1 MRNLKMVRE
10 FLVFCFVA
18 AALGGTAAER
28 LTFAER
34 GKPSEYDIAIPVDAA
49 PSVCYAADELQKY
62 IFEMTRVKLP
72 IVTNEAPR
80 RAVVLRLE
88 PSPEEY
94 DWFRL
99 KAESDN
105 LVVSGN
111 ERGVLYG
118 VYEILETYGGCGWFS
133 STTEVVPE
141 ADLFGVPGDL
151 DRFEK
156 AAFVS
161 RDASWHDVVY
171 NPEFAA
177 KLRLSGPHMSRLDS
191 RFGGVPFL
199 YDPEFYSSHS
209 FRKLLPAEKYFKDHP
224 EYFCERDGFRETYQ
238 PCLSNPDARRI
249 MKEGL
254 LACIARHYPKY
265 KYYSVSQN
273 DNSYPCTCAD
283 CKALDEREGSQA
295 ASVLDFV
302 NEAADAVKEKYPDV
316 VLHTLAYMH
325 TVKAPKTIKAR
336 DNVMIVLCTDQCDHG
351 RPIDKSRN
359 GNNAVFVRE
368 LAKWRQASKRIKIW
382 DYTADFTCFMLAHP
396 NLKSLRPNFS
406 HFRANGATDI
416 LAQGSH
422 EGPHFDLAELRTW
435 LIGKLLWNPDQPVK
449 PLVERFCRG
458 YYGAA
463 APQAKKYIALMHSY
477 DVDERV
483 RPLHMWGNP
492 FSEFVPASFYD
503 EAAKI
508 WADAAE
514 LVADDPVRARNV
526 RWASVPVD
534 WCRVFYSNF
543 GAVAEVTRHP
553 EYVDTPRFKE
563 LQAAARNVAALYREN
578 PKSADIAEVR
588 TFVRQ
593 MRRRIDHFS
602 ALDPKS
608 VKAADRVQLEETF
621 AVVVQRPGVT
631 TVMSVDDPLAGDGK
645 AYRIEPVP
653 NGHVEC
659 MMNDVHVDSDGRY
672 KIRARVRVDRVPGV
686 DGEAFFGGVYDSS
699 KTFRP
704 KVIIR
709 KGYKAGDLQTD
720 GYAWYDLTDA
730 WTPTPTQTVRLSI
743 GDWDRKAANRN
754 PAVHALYVDAFEIV
768 RVD

>member
-1 MRNLKMVRE
+1 
-10 FLVFCFVA
+10 
-18 AALGGTAAER
+18 
-28 LTFAER
+28 
-34 GKPSEYDIAIPVDAA
+34 
-49 PSVCYAADELQKY
+49 
-62 IFEMTRVKLP
+62 
-72 IVTNEAPR
+72 
-80 RAVVLRLE
+80 
-88 PSPEEY
+88 
-94 DWFRL
+94 
-99 KAESDN
+99 
-105 LVVSGN
+105 
-111 ERGVLYG
+111 
-118 VYEILETYGGCGWFS
+118 
-133 STTEVVPE
+133 
-141 ADLFGVPGDL
+141 
-151 DRFEK
+151 
-156 AAFVS
+156 
-161 RDASWHDVVY
+161 
-171 NPEFAA
+171 
-177 KLRLSGPHMSRLDS
+177 
-191 RFGGVPFL
+191 
-199 YDPEFYSSHS
+199 
-209 FRKLLPAEKYFKDHP
+209 
-224 EYFCERDGFRETYQ
+224 
-238 PCLSNPDARRI
+238 
-249 MKEGL
+249 
-254 LACIARHYPKY
+254 
-265 KYYSVSQN
+265 
-273 DNSYPCTCAD
+273 
-283 CKALDEREGSQA
+283 
-295 ASVLDFV
+295 
-302 NEAADAVKEKYPDV
+302 
-316 VLHTLAYMH
+316 
-325 TVKAPKTIKAR
+325 
-336 DNVMIVLCTDQCDHG
+336 
-351 RPIDKSRN
+351 
-359 GNNAVFVRE
+359 
-368 LAKWRQASKRIKIW
+368 
-382 DYTADFTCFMLAHP
+382 
-396 NLKSLRPNFS
+396 
-406 HFRANGATDI
+406 
-416 LAQGSH
+416 
-422 EGPHFDLAELRTW
+422 
-435 LIGKLLWNPDQPVK
+435 
-449 PLVERFCRG
+449 
-458 YYGAA
+458 
-463 APQAKKYIALMHSY
+463 MHSY

-508 WADAAE
+508 WADAAK

-608 VKAADRVQLEETF
+608 VKVADRVQLEETF